1 MMGCDM
7 NGIMAFTSDQ
17 EEPQYIHGIY
27 TGLKGQCVEYARRWL
42 IQIKKCTFESI
53 PAAIDLW
60 DMTHVTRLDGTLLP
74 FLSIPYTETPLV
86 GDLLIYKR
94 HETIPHGHVAVVVG
108 VYDKSI
114 FLAEQNWSKHEWT
127 GYSRY
132 IDMDSVQSQIL
143 GFKRIN

>member
-7 NGIMAFTSDQ
+7 NGIMAFKSDQ
-17 EEPQYIHGIY
+17 EEPQYTHGIY
-27 TGLKGQCVEYARRWL
+27 TGIKGQCVEYARRWL

-132 IDMDSVQSQIL
+132 IDMDSAQSQIL